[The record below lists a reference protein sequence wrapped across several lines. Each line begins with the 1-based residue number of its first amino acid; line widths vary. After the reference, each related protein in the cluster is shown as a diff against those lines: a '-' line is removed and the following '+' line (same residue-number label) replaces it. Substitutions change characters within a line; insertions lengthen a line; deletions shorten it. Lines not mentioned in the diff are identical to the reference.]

1 MTPEERIDRYLLEQ
15 ANSEDIEILNKL
27 LERDE
32 ELRQTYRFRVALEG
46 GYREAVLRE
55 NAGATY
61 PASIDQHK
69 PQPAR
74 IVAAEFHPWKWAVAA
89 AAAFVLLVTFVI
101 ATTPARHVAKV
112 IAILGPCQYIAADG
126 KVRDEVKVGT
136 VLRVGDTIRTRS
148 SSAWVKLELNDGSV
162 MTIAG
167 RSRLRLLNVEARR
180 GFQLAYGNLWA
191 TVAQRAGAKPV
202 SIQTPTATVDV
213 ATAQFDL
220 EANSTT
226 SIVRVN
232 DGSANIVRLADG
244 QTADVAADHHAVVSL
259 SRNQPF
265 AAARRPEPVN
275 EWNCS
280 MLAGRGAVFGK
291 ILPPTAEGR
300 SRLGAIPL
308 LIGKKTTIYVANFSV
323 QCSGSPPV
331 LIEGGSR
338 VRIRGTTRTDSP
350 VYFGITTQRIKGGFF
365 GKYSAEIGAGA
376 LGQAGEPWQ
385 IEVPLSK
392 FKPKT
397 EHLPDLP
404 IGMELTDIWVFSP
417 EESAELEI
425 HRVEFLPREV
435 GQ

>member
-1 MTPEERIDRYLLEQ
+1 MASNEEQNELLLRYLDGSLDPSDQAKVAELLRGDTDARAFLRGVAEQAVVVADVERI
-15 ANSEDIEILNKL
+15 
-27 LERDE
+27 
-32 ELRQTYRFRVALEG
+32 G
-46 GYREAVLRE
+46 
-55 NAGATY
+55 
-61 PASIDQHK
+61 QHK

-74 IVAAEFHPWKWAVAA
+74 VVAPVFRPWKWAVAA
-89 AAAFVLLVTFVI
+89 AAAFVLLVAFVI

-112 IAILGPCQYIAADG
+112 SAILGPCQYIAADG
-126 KVRDEVKVGT
+126 KVQDEVKVGT
-136 VLRVGDTIRTRS
+136 VLKVGDTIRTRS
-148 SSAWVKLELNDGSV
+148 SSTWVKLALNDGSV

-244 QTADVAADHHAVVSL
+244 QTADVAADHQAVVSI

-265 AAARRPEPVN
+265 TAARQPKPVN
-275 EWNCS
+275 NWNCS

-291 ILPPTAEGR
+291 ILPPTAQGR
-300 SRLGAIPL
+300 GRLGAVPVITS
-308 LIGKKTTIYVANFSV
+308 KKNTIFVANFSV
-323 QCSGSPPV
+323 QCSGSPAV
-331 LIEGGSR
+331 LIENGSK
-338 VRIRGTTRTDSP
+338 VRITGNTQTENP
-350 VYFGITTQRIKGGFF
+350 VYFGLTTQRAKGGFF
-365 GKYSAEIGAGA
+365 GKYTAKIGAEA
-376 LGQAGEPWQ
+376 LGQTGEPWQ
-385 IEVPLSK
+385 VEVPLSQFEIK
-392 FKPKT
+392 S
-397 EHLPDLP
+397 EYLPDLP

-425 HRVEFLPREV
+425 HRVEFLSKEV

>member
-1 MTPEERIDRYLLEQ
+1 MASNEEQNELLLRYLDGSLDPSDQAKVAELLRGDTDARAFLREVAEQAVVVADVERIE
-15 ANSEDIEILNKL
+15 
-27 LERDE
+27 
-32 ELRQTYRFRVALEG
+32 
-46 GYREAVLRE
+46 
-55 NAGATY
+55 
-61 PASIDQHK
+61 QHK

-74 IVAAEFHPWKWAVAA
+74 VVAPVFRPWKWAVAA
-89 AAAFVLLVTFVI
+89 AAAFVLLVAFVI
-101 ATTPARHVAKV
+101 ATTPARHVAEV
-112 IAILGPCQYIAADG
+112 SDILGPFQYIAADG
-126 KVRDEVKVGT
+126 KVQDEVKVGT
-136 VLRVGDTIRTRS
+136 VLKVGDTIRTRS
-148 SSAWVKLELNDGSV
+148 SSTWVKLTLNDGSV
-162 MTIAG
+162 ITIAG
-167 RSRLRLLNVEARR
+167 RSRLRLLNLKARR

-232 DGSANIVRLADG
+232 DGSVNVVRLADG
-244 QTADVAADHHAVVSL
+244 QTADVAADHQAVVSI
-259 SRNQPF
+259 SRSQPF
-265 AAARRPEPVN
+265 TAARQPEPVN

-280 MLAGRGAVFGK
+280 LLAGRGAVFGK

-331 LIEGGSR
+331 LIESGSR
-338 VRIRGTTRTDSP
+338 VRIRGTTRTESP
-350 VYFGITTQRIKGGFF
+350 VYFGITTQRIKGVFF
-365 GKYSAEIGAGA
+365 GKYTAKVRAGA

-385 IEVPLSK
+385 VEVPLSQ
-392 FKPKT
+392 FKPET
-397 EHLPDLP
+397 EHLPGSPAGMDL
-404 IGMELTDIWVFSP
+404 EDIWIVSP

-425 HRVEFLPREV
+425 HRVEFLPGVPGEV